1 MNGYPT
7 TIQLQGSSTA
17 GEAIVLYVPCSD
29 LGFVNRLVVK
39 QTSGT
44 NSGFTVDLYDREE
57 AAKNIAEINYGIDD
71 RQLLDAETHKVIPQQ
86 SAGSGVASISV
97 FGGGYAF
104 QNIDEKT
111 AKHGMPPSGL
121 WLVIDPAGTGA
132 STFDVAIT
140 VVYPT
145 KR

>member
-7 TIQLQGSSTA
+7 TFQLQGSSSA
-17 GEAIVLYVPCSD
+17 GEAIVINVPCSD

-44 NSGFTVDLYDREE
+44 LSGFTVDLYDREE
-57 AAKNIAEINYGIDD
+57 AAKGIAEINYGIDS
-71 RQLLDAETHKVIPQQ
+71 RSLLDAETHKVIPQQ
-86 SAGSGVASISV
+86 SAGSGVASVSLL
-97 FGGGYAF
+97 GGSYAF
-104 QNIDEKT
+104 QNIDEKSS
-111 AKHGMPPSGL
+111 KHGMPPSGL
-121 WLVIDPAGTGA
+121 WLVIDPLGIGA
-132 STFDVAIT
+132 TTFDVAIT